1 MCLYVVYL
9 YICMLLIYRRCS
21 NRVVE
26 KGMNTYRLE
35 IFLINDGD
43 SKRKR
48 KRKKKMIIRKNH
60 INDSSSSS
68 KIDDDDDGNGD
79 ADIQEDSIWGVR
91 TLDFIPQNAF
101 ICEVVGQYVYGSS
114 KPLPPTPSLHE
125 SVAVESLL
133 SSSSSSSS
141 SSSPSSYSSSSSRI
155 YDILPQKSSSS
166 ITDILL
172 STSSS
177 YTTSDGDN
185 NNDDDDLK
193 SSNRIIPV
201 NMWEKNTIYPVNEW
215 VLNQMNKDPTID
227 DDLNTNSSFSSLI
240 DKEYDAIKSYLNG
253 QLCVSPLF
261 YCIFTDYVNIY
272 SSNNLLSEIIYKQQL
287 IM

>member
-1 MCLYVVYL
+1 
-9 YICMLLIYRRCS
+9 
-21 NRVVE
+21 VVE

-35 IFLINDGD
+35 IFLINDID

-48 KRKKKMIIRKNH
+48 KRKKNMIVRKNH

-68 KIDDDDDGNGD
+68 KIDDDDDDDDDDSNGNGD
-79 ADIQEDSIWGVR
+79 ANIQEDSIWGVR

-133 SSSSSSSS
+133 LPPSSSSSSS
-141 SSSPSSYSSSSSRI
+141 SSSPPSYSSSSSPI
-155 YDILPQKSSSS
+155 DDILPQKSSSS

-185 NNDDDDLK
+185 DKYVDDLQ

-201 NMWEKNTIYPVNEW
+201 DMWEKSTIYPVNEW
-215 VLNQMNKDPTID
+215 VLNQMNIDPTID
-227 DDLNTNSSFSSLI
+227 DDLNATYSFSSLI

-253 QLCVSPLF
+253 QLCVSSLF
-261 YCIFTDYVNIY
+261 YCIFTDYVNMY
-272 SSNNLLSEIIYKQQL
+272 SSNKL
-287 IM
+287 

>member
-1 MCLYVVYL
+1 MLSIFIYVY
-9 YICMLLIYRRCS
+9 MLLIYRRCS

-43 SKRKR
+43 NKMKR
-48 KRKKKMIIRKNH
+48 KRKKNMIIRKNH

-68 KIDDDDDGNGD
+68 KIDDDDDSNDNGD
-79 ADIQEDSIWGVR
+79 ANIQEDSIWGVR

-141 SSSPSSYSSSSSRI
+141 LSPSYLFNILIIIITNLYYDHMSPSSSS
-155 YDILPQKSSSS
+155 
-166 ITDILL
+166 
-172 STSSS
+172 
-177 YTTSDGDN
+177 
-185 NNDDDDLK
+185 
-193 SSNRIIPV
+193 
-201 NMWEKNTIYPVNEW
+201 
-215 VLNQMNKDPTID
+215 
-227 DDLNTNSSFSSLI
+227 
-240 DKEYDAIKSYLNG
+240 A
-253 QLCVSPLF
+253 
-261 YCIFTDYVNIY
+261 
-272 SSNNLLSEIIYKQQL
+272 
-287 IM
+287 